1 MAVAGRAPPML
12 EAMTLATAPVWHF
25 WIAVALAIPTVL
37 MVIATA
43 VGYVVKV
50 LGPKYAGRSR

>member
-1 MAVAGRAPPML
+1 ML
-12 EAMTLATAPVWHF
+12 GAMTLAAVVWHF

-50 LGPKYAGRSR
+50 LGPKYAGRTR

>member
-1 MAVAGRAPPML
+1 MSARRVTAPML
-12 EAMTLATAPVWHF
+12 PGMTLAAVVWHF

-43 VGYVVKV
+43 IGYVVKV
-50 LGPKYAGRSR
+50 LGPKYAGRPR

>member
-1 MAVAGRAPPML
+1 MSVTPAPPPML
-12 EAMTLATAPVWHF
+12 PGMTLAAVVWHF

-50 LGPKYAGRSR
+50 LGPKYAGRPR

>member
-1 MAVAGRAPPML
+1 ML
-12 EAMTLATAPVWHF
+12 AAMTLAAAPVWHF

-50 LGPKYAGRSR
+50 LGPKYSGRPR